1 VTPKKLA
8 PNPITL
14 VGSLG
19 VASMPLI
26 GGRYDGGT
34 WVAVVG
40 CPVCIPV
47 KPAKLKKEE
56 SVSARYMM
64 TFWSSGP
71 AQVEGEEWKGESTQ
85 GAPENRAK
93 RFALYAPH
101 HENGKASLALYFVGE
116 IEKETQP

>member
-1 VTPKKLA
+1 
-8 PNPITL
+8 
-14 VGSLG
+14 
-19 VASMPLI
+19 MPLI

-47 KPAKLKKEE
+47 KPAKPKKQEPPQGL
-56 SVSARYMM
+56 YM

-71 AQVEGEEWKGESTQ
+71 VEGEEWKGESTQ
-85 GAPENRAK
+85 DAPENRAK

-101 HENGKASLALYFVGE
+101 QENGKASLALYFVGE